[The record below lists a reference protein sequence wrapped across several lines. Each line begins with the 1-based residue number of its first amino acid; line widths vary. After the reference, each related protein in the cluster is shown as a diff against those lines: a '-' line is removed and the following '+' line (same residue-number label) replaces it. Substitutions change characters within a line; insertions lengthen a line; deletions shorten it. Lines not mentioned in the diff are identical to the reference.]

1 MWSVIISLGS
11 DDRYVRAVFSWIVA
25 LKAFTR
31 NEVLLLIRGV
41 VCRPRLQIL
50 TSPIQEANALIWS
63 RDSREKRIRIKIIM
77 AKIYTFKLIKLL
89 LNNLKV
95 LDYSTVCF
103 DQSHIGKYW
112 SSCQGKTLQ
121 KLSGRE
127 KTKFGFCKVRVIRSR
142 VKLEQ
147 LCNENA
153 EDIDCGSS
161 SRDVRVSYGL
171 NIWTLRVTGI
181 SFLLTTILLFQNVMK
196 LISQF

>member
-1 MWSVIISLGS
+1 MFPLTYFVKKFVISPSCVICNNISWHWWSLCSSGFLLNCFSQGFHTKWGS
-11 DDRYVRAVFSWIVA
+11 SVNSGSSVPPASPN
-25 LKAFTR
+25 L
-31 NEVLLLIRGV
+31 N
-41 VCRPRLQIL
+41 L
-50 TSPIQEANALIWS
+50 TYSGGNALIWS
-63 RDSREKRIRIKIIM
+63 CDSRDKSIRIKIIM

-112 SSCQGKTLQ
+112 SSCQVKTLQ

-161 SRDVRVSYGL
+161 ARDVRVSYGL
-171 NIWTLRVTGI
+171 NLWTLRVTGI
-181 SFLLTTILLFQNVMK
+181 
-196 LISQF
+196 